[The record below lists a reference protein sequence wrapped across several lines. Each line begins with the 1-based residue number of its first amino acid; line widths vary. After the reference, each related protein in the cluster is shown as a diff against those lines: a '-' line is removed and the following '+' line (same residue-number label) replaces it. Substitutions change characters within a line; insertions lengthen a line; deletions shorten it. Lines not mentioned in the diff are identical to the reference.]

1 MTELYR
7 GLLLILTGRTFSTI
21 EQFRKHIQSFKSET
35 SINDSEHF
43 FDLHVLGF
51 WNLVL
56 EIIFTL
62 FSILGLLT
70 GIVLLITL
78 AIVAYPFEALFTF
91 CSKFVGYTRNP
102 LPDDDEPKGPAAPV
116 IVIKKNDKE
125 KK

>member
-7 GLLLILTGRTFSTI
+7 GLLYLLTEKFFSCI
-21 EQFRKHIQSFKSET
+21 EVFRDHIRSFNPNTTDTESY
-35 SINDSEHF
+35 

-62 FSILGLLT
+62 FSITCLTAGILMLVGLAL
-70 GIVLLITL
+70 
-78 AIVAYPFEALFTF
+78 VAYPLEAVLTF
-91 CSKFVGYTRNP
+91 SAKMVGYTRNP
-102 LPDDDEPKGPAAPV
+102 PPDDEYDNDSIT
-116 IVIKKNDKE
+116 IVKRNAKE